1 MTFWITISVLAVAVA
16 ALMALAILRGR
27 SSDEPPAAYDLRVYR
42 DQLKEVDRDLAR
54 GVIGPE
60 DAERI
65 RAEVSRRILAADA
78 QLQKGMR
85 EGAQPKTLALVAA
98 GLSLALMVGGSLY
111 VYTQLGAPGY
121 GDMALAGRIEAAQEA
136 RVNRISQAEAESNV
150 PAAPA
155 IEPPTPE
162 FLRLMEELRRAVAER
177 PRDLQGA
184 MLLARNEAALGNYPA
199 AHRAQGRVLSIMGD
213 QATADDY
220 VDLADMMILAAGGY
234 VSPEAE
240 AALRAALTRDPQNG
254 PARYYVGLLQAQT
267 GRPDNAFRTWEAVMR
282 DGPADAPYIRAIRAQ
297 IEEMAFRAGVN
308 YTLPPEGMD
317 PDAPLA
323 GPSAADIQNAEGM
336 TPEDRIEM
344 IRGMV
349 RNLSDRL
356 AVQGGNSSEWAQ
368 LIGALGVLGDERQA
382 RQIWQEAQSVFW
394 DSPDGLAEV
403 NEAARQAGLDDG
415 MDTE

>member
-1 MTFWITISVLAVAVA
+1 MTFWIIISVLAFAVA
-16 ALMALAILRGR
+16 ALLALAILRGR
-27 SSDEPPAAYDLRVYR
+27 ASDEPPAAYDLRVYR

-54 GVIGPE
+54 GVIGPD

-65 RAEVSRRILAADA
+65 RAEVSRRILGADA
-78 QLQKGMR
+78 MLQKGMQ
-85 EGAQPKTLALVAA
+85 EGAQPKTLALAVA
-98 GLSLALMVGGSLY
+98 GLSLALMVGGSLW
-111 VYTQLGAPGY
+111 VYSQLGAPGY
-121 GDMALAGRIEAAQEA
+121 PDMALAGRIEAAQEA
-136 RVNRISQAEAESNV
+136 RVNRITQAQAEANV

-162 FLRLMEELRRAVAER
+162 FLRLMEQLRAAVAER

-184 MLLARNEAALGNYPA
+184 MLLARNEAALGNFPA
-199 AHRAQGRVLSIMGD
+199 AHRAQARVLSIKGD

-240 AALRAALTRDPQNG
+240 AALRAALTRDAQNG

-267 GRPDNAFRTWEAVMR
+267 GRPDNAFRTWDAALR
-282 DGPADAPYIRAIRAQ
+282 DGSPDAPHIRAIRAQ

-308 YTLPPEGMD
+308 YTLPPEGGG
-317 PDAPLA
+317 PAAPRA
-323 GPSAADIQNAEGM
+323 GPTAEDIQNADDL
-336 TPEDRIEM
+336 TPDERMEM

-356 AVQGGNSSEWAQ
+356 ALQGGNSSEWAQ
-368 LIGALGVLGDERQA
+368 LIGALGVLGDTRQA
-382 RQIWQEAQSVFW
+382 QQILQEAQSVFW
-394 DSPDGLAEV
+394 DNPEGLAEV
-403 NEAARQAGLDDG
+403 NEAARQAGIL
-415 MDTE
+415 E

>member
-1 MTFWITISVLAVAVA
+1 MTFWIIISVLAFAVA
-16 ALMALAILRGR
+16 ALLALAILRGR

-54 GVIGPE
+54 GVIGPD

-65 RAEVSRRILAADA
+65 RAEVSRRILTADA
-78 QLQKGMR
+78 MLQKGMQD
-85 EGAQPKTLALVAA
+85 GAQPKTLALAVA
-98 GLSLALMVGGSLY
+98 GVSLALMVGGSLW
-111 VYTQLGAPGY
+111 VYGQLGAPGY
-121 GDMALAGRIEAAQEA
+121 PDMALAGRIEAAQEA
-136 RVNRISQAEAESNV
+136 RVNRIPQAEAEANV

-162 FLRLMEELRRAVAER
+162 FLQLMEQLRAAVAER

-184 MLLARNEAALGNYPA
+184 MLLARNEARLGNYTA
-199 AHRAQGRVLSIMGD
+199 AHRAQARVLSIRGD

-240 AALRAALTRDPQNG
+240 AALRAALTRDAQNG

-267 GRPDNAFRTWEAVMR
+267 GRPDNAFRTWDAALR
-282 DGPADAPYIRAIRAQ
+282 DGSPDAPYIRAIRAQ

-308 YTLPPEGMD
+308 YTLPPEG
-317 PDAPLA
+317 DAPAVPRA
-323 GPSAADIQNAEGM
+323 GPTAEDIQNADDL
-336 TPEDRIEM
+336 TPDERMEM

-356 AVQGGNSSEWAQ
+356 ALQGGNSSEWAQ
-368 LIGALGVLGDERQA
+368 LIGALGVLGETRQA
-382 RQIWQEAQSVFW
+382 QQILQEAQSVFW
-394 DSPDGLAEV
+394 DNPEGLAEV
-403 NEAARQAGLDDG
+403 NEAARQAGIV
-415 MDTE
+415 E

>member
-1 MTFWITISVLAVAVA
+1 MTFWIIISVLAFAVA
-16 ALMALAILRGR
+16 ALLALAILRGR

-54 GVIGPE
+54 GVIGP
-60 DAERI
+60 DDTERI
-65 RAEVSRRILAADA
+65 LTADA
-78 QLQKGMR
+78 MLQKGMQD
-85 EGAQPKTLALVAA
+85 GAQPKTLALAVA
-98 GLSLALMVGGSLY
+98 GVSLALMVGGSLW
-111 VYTQLGAPGY
+111 VYGQLGAPGY
-121 GDMALAGRIEAAQEA
+121 PDMALAGRIEAAQEA
-136 RVNRISQAEAESNV
+136 RVNRISQAEAEANV

-162 FLRLMEELRRAVAER
+162 FLQLMEQLRAAVAER

-184 MLLARNEAALGNYPA
+184 MLLARNEARLGNYTA
-199 AHRAQGRVLSIMGD
+199 AHRAQARVLSIRGD

-240 AALRAALTRDPQNG
+240 AALRAALTRDAQNG

-267 GRPDNAFRTWEAVMR
+267 GRPDNAFRTWDAALR
-282 DGPADAPYIRAIRAQ
+282 DGSPDAPYIRAIRAQ

-308 YTLPPEGMD
+308 YTLPPEG
-317 PDAPLA
+317 DAPAAPRA
-323 GPSAADIQNAEGM
+323 GPTAEDIQNADDL
-336 TPEDRIEM
+336 TPDERMEM

-356 AVQGGNSSEWAQ
+356 ALQGGNSSEWAQ
-368 LIGALGVLGDERQA
+368 LIGALGVLGETRQA
-382 RQIWQEAQSVFW
+382 QQILQEAQSVFW
-394 DSPDGLAEV
+394 DNPEGLAEV
-403 NEAARQAGLDDG
+403 NEAARQAGI
-415 MDTE
+415 TE